1 MEQYDHISKISNNL
15 YFGKYP
21 CNEVIKLLKE
31 LEINVIVNLTQQI
44 ENLPKYD
51 IDCEIIN
58 FPIVDRKTGDYLET
72 IELIKKLA
80 DKFNNNNKIYIHCKG
95 GHGRSGLITGGLY
108 SYLFNKTHSETLD
121 ALKVAHQNRKIMT
134 DRMRYL
140 GSPQTR
146 LQKLQL
152 AKLVNYFMNN
162 K

>member
-1 MEQYDHISKISNNL
+1 MEQYDHISKISNQL

-21 CNEVIKLLKE
+21 CDEVIKLLKE
-31 LEINVIVNLTQQI
+31 LEINVIINLTQDI

-58 FPIVDRKTGDYLET
+58 FPIVDRKTGEFQKT
-72 IELIKKLA
+72 IELIKILS
-80 DKFNNNNKIYIHCKG
+80 DKIQQNNKIYIHCKG

-108 SYLFNKTHSETLD
+108 AYLFNKTYDETID
-121 ALKVAHQNRKIMT
+121 ALKIAHQNRKIMT

-152 AKLVNYFMNN
+152 MKLINYFIDN